1 MRYKDADDFM
11 QKNGY
16 TMNGGWY
23 PRVTKI
29 LEVKSKPGLDSF
41 FKEVG
46 SYDFAE
52 AIKNKSAEEGTLVHE
67 TMQKLACGQPI
78 LIPEQIRPAAETFM
92 NFIAEKNIVF
102 HPEFVEKKVWSNFH
116 KYAGTVDALASF
128 GGKFGVLDIKTST
141 GFYPDYNLQTA
152 AYVAALREEETK
164 KALSLPREIETR
176 WILRVDQCQICQRCG
191 ASLRLKGGRHKVRI
205 RNGGASHQDP
215 LCLPLGHD
223 WGEVKGVIEMR
234 EFPEIA
240 GDWKAFQ
247 AAKVLWDWEND
258 YWLKQIG
265 YVGNV

>member
-1 MRYKDADDFM
+1 MWYRDSEQFKSE
-11 QKNGY
+11 NGY
-16 TMNGGWY
+16 DINGEWY
-23 PRVTKI
+23 PRVTRIIQVKAKPA
-29 LEVKSKPGLDSF
+29 LEHF
-41 FKEVG
+41 FREVG
-46 SYDFAE
+46 DYSSVE
-52 AIKNKSAEEGTLVHE
+52 EIKNKSAQEGSLTHAVVERFLLGESLEVSNELRPVVEALEKFNQGGRIKLVSD
-67 TMQKLACGQPI
+67 
-78 LIPEQIRPAAETFM
+78 
-92 NFIAEKNIVF
+92 
-102 HPEFVEKKVWSNFH
+102 FVERRVWSASG
-116 KYAGTVDALASF
+116 KYAGTVDALAEIN
-128 GGKFGVLDIKTST
+128 GRYGVLDIKTST